1 MVAVLLTLLVL
12 LQFPADFG
20 SVAYATQKNEI
31 RGTISVASNIS
42 HQDMQQY
49 LDGFNKKY
57 PGIEVKYQS
66 YSDYD
71 NEVSKQIQGGDYP
84 DVLFVP
90 GSVPGAFTTGKNCR
104 FCLQSWILIT
114 LSLSMIRLDTPQ
126 EMRRKNFYRIRCVWC
141 LEHMSLWRGLAE
153 MSLYSVYKTVIRRVF
168 RHSWINWSEAC
179 VRHLHMAG
187 VQCRCPSVWVLC
199 I

>member
-1 MVAVLLTLLVL
+1 MKKWKKKRVVAVLLTLLVL

-20 SVAYATQKNEI
+20 SVAHAAQKNEI
-31 RGTISVASNIS
+31 RGTISAASNIS
-42 HQDMQQY
+42 QQDMQQY

-90 GSVPGAFTTGKNCR
+90 ALFFLMHSNIRYPAVR
-104 FCLQSWILIT
+104 
-114 LSLSMIRLDTPQ
+114 SL
-126 EMRRKNFYRIRCVWC
+126 IRCPAHFIYLPAW
-141 LEHMSLWRGLAE
+141 
-153 MSLYSVYKTVIRRVF
+153 
-168 RHSWINWSEAC
+168 
-179 VRHLHMAG
+179 
-187 VQCRCPSVWVLC
+187 
-199 I
+199 

>member
-20 SVAYATQKNEI
+20 SVAYAAQKNEI

-42 HQDMQQY
+42 QQDMQQY
-49 LDGFNKKY
+49 LDGVNKKY

-71 NEVSKQIQGGDYP
+71 NEVSKQIQDRDYP

-114 LSLSMIRLDTPQ
+114 LSL
-126 EMRRKNFYRIRCVWC
+126 
-141 LEHMSLWRGLAE
+141 
-153 MSLYSVYKTVIRRVF
+153 
-168 RHSWINWSEAC
+168 
-179 VRHLHMAG
+179 
-187 VQCRCPSVWVLC
+187 
-199 I
+199 

>member
-20 SVAYATQKNEI
+20 SVAYAAQKNEI

-71 NEVSKQIQGGDYP
+71 NEVSKQIQGGD
-84 DVLFVP
+84 
-90 GSVPGAFTTGKNCR
+90 SVSYTH
-104 FCLQSWILIT
+104 LT
-114 LSLSMIRLDTPQ
+114 LPT
-126 EMRRKNFYRIRCVWC
+126 N
-141 LEHMSLWRGLAE
+141 
-153 MSLYSVYKTVIRRVF
+153 
-168 RHSWINWSEAC
+168 
-179 VRHLHMAG
+179 
-187 VQCRCPSVWVLC
+187 
-199 I
+199 

>member
-1 MVAVLLTLLVL
+1 MKKWKKKRVVAVLLTLLVL

-20 SVAYATQKNEI
+20 SVAHAAQKKEI

-42 HQDMQQY
+42 QQDMQQY

-84 DVLFVP
+84 DVYLFRDRCREHLRQERTAV
-90 GSVPGAFTTGKNCR
+90 SVCNHG
-104 FCLQSWILIT
+104 
-114 LSLSMIRLDTPQ
+114 
-126 EMRRKNFYRIRCVWC
+126 Y
-141 LEHMSLWRGLAE
+141 
-153 MSLYSVYKTVIRRVF
+153 
-168 RHSWINWSEAC
+168 
-179 VRHLHMAG
+179 
-187 VQCRCPSVWVLC
+187 
-199 I
+199 